1 MAEEPRDDSQ
11 ERTEAATPKR
21 KKEAQEKGQIA
32 RSREL
37 NTAAVLTVSSAGVLF
52 LGADSL
58 HGIASIMRESFS
70 LAAAQMPSADLL
82 GVLIEALLKS
92 LRAIAPLLLV
102 VAVVALLSPLAL
114 GGWSFNPGAV
124 AFRWEKLDPVKGMKR
139 VFSLRGLLELVKALA
154 KFALVTGA
162 TVALLWVYA
171 QDILAIGYTTLAPAL
186 EHTAHIVSVTFILLC
201 AATLLIAAV
210 DVPFQL
216 WDHLRKLRM
225 TRQEAKDELKHTEGK
240 PEVKGRIR
248 AMQRELA
255 QRRMMEAVP
264 SADVVIVNPTH
275 YAVALSYKPD
285 TMKAPHVVAK
295 GADHLAMRIRGLAKS
310 NDVPVVTCPPL
321 ARSLFRHAALDREI
335 PAGLY
340 IAVAH
345 VLAYLFRLRET
356 VSDERDAPLFD
367 DLPIPEALR
376 DDANDVG

>member
-37 NTAAVLTVSSAGVLF
+37 NTAAVLTVSSAAVLF

-58 HGIASIMRESFS
+58 HGNRQHHARELWLGGHADAKCRFARCAYGGLVEISKGHRAIVVGGRGGCAAFALSARRLELQPGGSRFS
-70 LAAAQMPSADLL
+70 LGEAGPRQRDEASVLTSRAAGAGQSL
-82 GVLIEALLKS
+82 GEVRARNGS
-92 LRAIAPLLLV
+92 YGRVVVGLRAGHSSDRLH
-102 VAVVALLSPLAL
+102 
-114 GGWSFNPGAV
+114 
-124 AFRWEKLDPVKGMKR
+124 
-139 VFSLRGLLELVKALA
+139 
-154 KFALVTGA
+154 
-162 TVALLWVYA
+162 
-171 QDILAIGYTTLAPAL
+171 TLAPAL

-201 AATLLIAAV
+201 GATLLIAAV

-275 YAVALSYKPD
+275 YAVALSYE
-285 TMKAPHVVAK
+285 APT
-295 GADHLAMRIRGLAKS
+295 R
-310 NDVPVVTCPPL
+310 
-321 ARSLFRHAALDREI
+321 
-335 PAGLY
+335 
-340 IAVAH
+340 
-345 VLAYLFRLRET
+345 
-356 VSDERDAPLFD
+356 
-367 DLPIPEALR
+367 
-376 DDANDVG
+376 

>member
-21 KKEAQEKGQIA
+21 KQEAQEKGQIA

-37 NTAAVLTVSSAGVLF
+37 NTAAVLIVSSTALLF
-52 LGADSL
+52 LGADTAK
-58 HGIASIMRESFS
+58 GIADVMRECFG
-70 LAAAQMPSADLL
+70 LVATRVPSVDLL
-82 GVLIEALLKS
+82 GLLLEAFTKS
-92 LRAIAPLLLV
+92 VIAIAPFMMIV
-102 VAVVALLSPLAL
+102 TVAAMLAPLTL
-114 GGWSFNPGAV
+114 GGWSFNPGSI

-154 KFALVTGA
+154 KFALVTSV
-162 TVALLWVYA
+162 TVAVLWFYA
-171 QDILAIGYTTLAPAL
+171 QDILAIGYTTLQPAL
-186 EHTAHIVSVTFILLC
+186 QHTAHIVSITFILLC

-210 DVPFQL
+210 DAPFQL

-264 SADVVIVNPTH
+264 NADVVIVNPTH
-275 YAVALSYKPD
+275 YAVALTYD
-285 TMKAPHVVAK
+285 AAEMNAPHVVAK
-295 GADHLAMRIRGLAKS
+295 GADHLAMRIRGVAQS
-310 NDVPVVTCPPL
+310 NQVPVVTCPAL
-321 ARSLFRHAALDREI
+321 ARSLFQHAALDQEI

-345 VLAYLFRLRET
+345 VLAYLFRLKET
-356 VSDERDAPLFD
+356 AGEALDAQLLD
-367 DLPIPEALR
+367 DLPIPEKLR
-376 DDANDVG
+376 GDGL

>member
-58 HGIASIMRESFS
+58 HGIASIMRGSFS

-171 QDILAIGYTTLAPAL
+171 GYN
-186 EHTAHIVSVTFILLC
+186 I
-201 AATLLIAAV
+201 
-210 DVPFQL
+210 
-216 WDHLRKLRM
+216 
-225 TRQEAKDELKHTEGK
+225 
-240 PEVKGRIR
+240 
-248 AMQRELA
+248 
-255 QRRMMEAVP
+255 
-264 SADVVIVNPTH
+264 
-275 YAVALSYKPD
+275 
-285 TMKAPHVVAK
+285 
-295 GADHLAMRIRGLAKS
+295 
-310 NDVPVVTCPPL
+310 
-321 ARSLFRHAALDREI
+321 
-335 PAGLY
+335 
-340 IAVAH
+340 
-345 VLAYLFRLRET
+345 
-356 VSDERDAPLFD
+356 
-367 DLPIPEALR
+367 
-376 DDANDVG
+376 